1 MYCLLGKICVNVMK
15 FHISS
20 KGAYAITA
28 LLLATSLSACATTQQ
43 ATQKTTPLQPTQSAN
58 DPFERLNRFTF
69 KANTEVDKVTFK
81 PLARAY
87 RAVTPKPIRTGVTNF
102 FNHLGEPFTAI
113 NTIAQGKPNAFKN
126 SFSRIIVNTV
136 FGFAGF
142 VDTAAKWGI
151 ARQPEDLGQTLAVW
165 GIGEGPYLILPF
177 LGPSNPRDFLG
188 FTVEFFYDPV
198 DLAINDVFG
207 NVVSWSLLGAELVD
221 IRANALGPAETV
233 LDNSDDPYVTLRSA
247 YRQRRAFLIRDGK
260 PLESTPGNDLFEEPS
275 AVEASPPPQQ
285 PPATME
291 AQPNQE
297 TSTTQEPTP
306 PPTS

>member
-1 MYCLLGKICVNVMK
+1 VDLIKTHWCSAIALAACLG
-15 FHISS
+15 
-20 KGAYAITA
+20 
-28 LLLATSLSACATTQQ
+28 ACATTKQSNSLSQ
-43 ATQKTTPLQPTQSAN
+43 TNTAQSTPDAN
-58 DPFERLNRFTF
+58 DPFEGLNRFTL

-81 PLARAY
+81 PLASAY
-87 RAVTPKPIRTGVTNF
+87 RAVTPQSVRKGVTNF

-113 NTIAQGKPNAFKN
+113 NTLAQGKPKAFKN
-126 SFSRIIVNTV
+126 SFSRIVVNTV

-177 LGPSNPRDFLG
+177 LGPSNPRDLAG

-198 DLAINDVFG
+198 DLAVNAAFG

-221 IRANALGPAETV
+221 LRANALGPAEAV
-233 LDNSDDPYVTLRSA
+233 LNNSEDPYVTLRSA

-260 PLESTPGNDLFEEPS
+260 PLQNAAQDDPFEQPSTQAPMAN
-275 AVEASPPPQQ
+275 
-285 PPATME
+285 
-291 AQPNQE
+291 
-297 TSTTQEPTP
+297 EPTP
-306 PPTS
+306 EAPPEPAPNTPLAPPPTT